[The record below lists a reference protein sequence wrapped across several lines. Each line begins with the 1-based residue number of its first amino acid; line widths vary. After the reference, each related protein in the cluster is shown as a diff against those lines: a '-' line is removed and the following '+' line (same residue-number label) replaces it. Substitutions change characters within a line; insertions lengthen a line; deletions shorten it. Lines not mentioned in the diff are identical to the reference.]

1 MATETKPLEYY
12 LRLEYSIDIIA
23 DPDGGYVALFPDLP
37 GCGTQGETLEETI
50 AMAKE
55 ARELWI
61 ECEYDVDPS
70 RIPLPSY
77 PPEYSGK
84 FNVRIPKSL
93 HHLLVDAA
101 ERDGVSLNQYVV
113 MLLTR
118 GEAEDRALLKAAYA
132 RELERQRERAAK
144 TESEAAAD

>member
-1 MATETKPLEYY
+1 MASQTKPLEYY
-12 LRLEYSIDIIA
+12 QSLEYPFDVIA
-23 DPDGGYVALFPDLP
+23 DPDGGYVIVHPDLS
-37 GCGTQGETLEETI
+37 GCLTQVETLDEI
-50 AMAKE
+50 PYMVKD
-55 ARELWI
+55 ARDGWL
-61 ECEYDVDPS
+61 ECEYDVDPNN
-70 RIPLPSY
+70 IPLPSY

-132 RELERQRERAAK
+132 RELERERAAK
-144 TESEAAAD
+144 SESEAAAD

>member
-1 MATETKPLEYY
+1 MTTEKKPLEYY
-12 LRLEYSIDIIA
+12 LGLEYSIDIVA

-55 ARELWI
+55 ARELWL
-61 ECEYDVDPS
+61 ECEYDVDPG

-132 RELERQRERAAK
+132 REHERERAAK
-144 TESEAAAD
+144 SESEAAAD

>member
-1 MATETKPLEYY
+1 MASETKPLEYY
-12 LRLEYSIDIIA
+12 LGLEYSIDIVA
-23 DPDGGYVALFPDLP
+23 DPEGGYVALFPDLP

-55 ARELWI
+55 ARELWL
-61 ECEYDVDPS
+61 ECEYDVDPG

-118 GEAEDRALLKAAYA
+118 GEAEDRALLQAAYA
-132 RELERQRERAAK
+132 RELERERAAK
-144 TESEAAAD
+144 SESEAAAD